1 MLLFMSIVLICFINT
16 FAQFITALRYCL
28 ILLFY
33 KDPKELLTPL
43 WLVCFLLGPFYIQ
56 ILCYPSLHFCI
67 MLERLRATLF
77 LERYENE
84 GKKLAVFMNIL
95 CWVISIG
102 YSIYIILMAFADPT
116 MAIQGAIFL
125 STKSTA
131 NLTIYISI
139 LTTLMVILTALS
151 DWKITKL
158 NKKIKQRSKNIFF
171 GYNLSKSFQLN
182 ENILVMRLILPMDI
196 AYATIYLI
204 YNALVVLIRIYKDR
218 ISPTNYV
225 FYYSTLDT
233 LLYLYSTVTIIV
245 YIKLIKFIRNN
256 QNITIERTTK
266 SDEQTNM
273 HFKELQ
279 KIWG

>member
-1 MLLFMSIVLICFINT
+1 MASINSTSNINLNSLATDLEQSLLSTPYAIILRINLLILFIILILIFELIRQYLKTRIIIHGN
-16 FAQFITALRYCL
+16 LML

-77 LERYENE
+77 LEKYENE
-84 GKKLAVFMNIL
+84 GRKLAVFMNIF

-102 YSIYIILMAFADPT
+102 YSMYIILMAFADPA

-131 NLTIYISI
+131 NLTIYVSI

-158 NKKIKQRSKNIFF
+158 NKKIKQRRFISLKN
-171 GYNLSKSFQLN
+171 
-182 ENILVMRLILPMDI
+182 
-196 AYATIYLI
+196 
-204 YNALVVLIRIYKDR
+204 
-218 ISPTNYV
+218 
-225 FYYSTLDT
+225 
-233 LLYLYSTVTIIV
+233 
-245 YIKLIKFIRNN
+245 
-256 QNITIERTTK
+256 
-266 SDEQTNM
+266 
-273 HFKELQ
+273 
-279 KIWG
+279 

>member
-1 MLLFMSIVLICFINT
+1 MSIVLICFINT
-16 FAQFITALRYCL
+16 FAQFITATLLCEILKINTYCLFKIFFKL

-84 GKKLAVFMNIL
+84 GKKLAVFMNVF

-102 YSIYIILMAFADPT
+102 YSMYIILMAFADPT

-131 NLTIYISI
+131 N
-139 LTTLMVILTALS
+139 
-151 DWKITKL
+151 
-158 NKKIKQRSKNIFF
+158 
-171 GYNLSKSFQLN
+171 
-182 ENILVMRLILPMDI
+182 
-196 AYATIYLI
+196 
-204 YNALVVLIRIYKDR
+204 
-218 ISPTNYV
+218 
-225 FYYSTLDT
+225 
-233 LLYLYSTVTIIV
+233 
-245 YIKLIKFIRNN
+245 
-256 QNITIERTTK
+256 
-266 SDEQTNM
+266 
-273 HFKELQ
+273 
-279 KIWG
+279 